1 MKKENSSAESLDQ
14 DHLAENDL
22 SDPAVDR
29 AQAPFESEPVDGSE
43 SPDRP
48 TFDSAE
54 AIYQAKLRRREGRR
68 SRNDRPLAQLN
79 KAEIELEQSSQALQV
94 LSEPKQKKLDKHLV
108 AYQLAHSVNTTR
120 TSRTVASRIKHDVM
134 RQYTALDSSDAVEAI
149 LNRNIVALSN
159 GALESHARAA
169 VTSNPKALDLN
180 LRHATKMALA
190 AAHLVEVLERRRR
203 PKQLVVSNVNVEAGG
218 QAIVGTVEAHKSP
231 PRSDEGP
238 DDESDAA

>member
-1 MKKENSSAESLDQ
+1 MKKEKNSAESLGQ
-14 DHLAENDL
+14 DHLVENDL
-22 SDPAVDR
+22 SGPAVDV
-29 AQAPFESEPVDGSE
+29 AQATESEPVDGSD

-68 SRNDRPLAQLN
+68 SRNDRPLAQIN
-79 KAEIELEQSSQALQV
+79 KAESELEQSSQALQV

-134 RQYTALDSSDAVEAI
+134 RLYTALDSSDAVEAI

-169 VTSNPKALDLN
+169 VTNTPKALDLN

-203 PKQLVVSNVNVEAGG
+203 PKHLLVSNVNVEAGG

-231 PRSDEGP
+231 SRSDEGP